1 MKKNTHKVTRD
12 AKKVPSA
19 PPPQA
24 VPAAAPPID
33 ENVQEVDRIR
43 PTGIKE
49 LDTMLRGGFPSNA
62 TVLLAGASGCGKTIL
77 SMQWLMEGYRL
88 YQEPGMYISLTEPIN
103 KMVKTARELSFFKPE
118 YLTPGK
124 VFFEDLR
131 TILHSLKLDNK
142 QITVADIGNIVDAL
156 SDLMYQCA
164 AKRIVIDSITAIA
177 YQLHDEHLIR
187 IFIHELDALL
197 AQTKVN
203 LLLTSEVTGEGYSI
217 FGVEEF
223 ISDGIIKLYREK
235 QKEERVNRLQIVKMR
250 GTDFDSHPASYRIT
264 KSGIRLYPRLSRDLT
279 YHVSVKRIPTGIKGL
294 DEMTYGGYFE
304 GSSVLVTGSSGS
316 GKSLLSLQFLL
327 QGLKDG
333 KKVMLVSF
341 EESRDQITRNAK
353 GFGWDLE
360 GFEKQGKFKL
370 ICAYPE
376 QKYLEEHIDVI
387 RSEIETFG
395 ANLLV
400 IDSLSSLGNVFVED
414 VVRDF
419 VSRLNGYLKEKLVT
433 TIYTHATATLLG
445 ANQITDAHLSTITD
459 HIIMLRYVEIQS
471 ELRHAL
477 LILKMRG
484 SNHDKKLKEIVFTA
498 QGLEISGEFSGLEGV
513 LSGSTHKVSESI
525 EEQLHALFLET
536 LGPMGEKIFKQE
548 KAKGLTHEA
557 VKKLLGELSD
567 QGVVSTRRKEDF
579 LETARTIYGEK
590 PASAEAVRKPNE
602 QPAVKQKGLLG
613 LFHVS

>member
-1 MKKNTHKVTRD
+1 MKKNIQKLQET
-12 AKKVPSA
+12 PSSSPL
-19 PPPQA
+19 PPPL
-24 VPAAAPPID
+24 
-33 ENVQEVDRIR
+33 VQENDLVR

-49 LDTMLRGGFPSNA
+49 LDTMLHGGFPSNA
-62 TVLLAGASGCGKTIL
+62 TILLAGASGCGKTIL

-103 KMVKTARELSFFKPE
+103 KMVKTAQQLSFFKQE

-131 TILHSLKLDNK
+131 TILHNLGLDSK
-142 QITVADIGNIVDAL
+142 EITVKDIDRIVDAL
-156 SDLMYQCA
+156 SDLMYQCN

-177 YQLHDEHLIR
+177 YRLHDEHLIR
-187 IFIHELDALL
+187 TFIHQLDALL
-197 AQTKVN
+197 AQTQIN
-203 LLLTSEVTGEGYSI
+203 LILTSEVTGEGYSI

-223 ISDGIIKLYREK
+223 ISDGILKLTREK
-235 QKEERVNRLQIVKMR
+235 QKEERVNRLYIIKMR

-264 KSGIRLYPRLSRDLT
+264 TQGIRFYPRLLRDLT
-279 YHVSVKRIPTGIKGL
+279 YHVSAKRIPTGIKGL
-294 DEMTYGGYFE
+294 DEMTNGGYFE

-341 EESRDQITRNAK
+341 EESRDQIMRNAK
-353 GFGWDLE
+353 GFNWDLE
-360 GFEKQGKFKL
+360 TYEQQGKFKL
-370 ICAYPE
+370 ISAYPE
-376 QKYLEEHIDVI
+376 QKYLEEHIDMI

-395 ANLLV
+395 ANLMV
-400 IDSLSSLGNVFVED
+400 IDSLSSLGNVFMED

-484 SNHDKKLKEIVFTA
+484 SNHDKKLKEIVFTP

-525 EEQLHALFLET
+525 EEQLHALFMET
-536 LGPMGEKIFKQE
+536 LGPMGEKIFHEE
-548 KAKGLTHEA
+548 KTKGLTYESI
-557 VKKLLGELSD
+557 KKLIDDLSN
-567 QGVVSTRRKEDF
+567 QGVVSVRRKEEF
-579 LETARTIYGEK
+579 LTSAGLVYGKKPVSVYTGEK
-590 PASAEAVRKPNE
+590 SEEKSEN
-602 QPAVKQKGLLG
+602 KKGVG
-613 LFHVS
+613 QLFNILKGGETK